1 MKWTFF
7 SLSPPTPW
15 YNSRVFLNFAL
26 RPPVPSSRLPIYL
39 IALMCGLNHSGFGG
53 SRVAVSLYALQLGV
67 NQFTLG
73 ILMALYALAPMLFA
87 VAIGRFADRVGPRL
101 PMLIGTVGVG
111 VALLLPLIL
120 PGIGTLYLVT
130 LLLGSTFPFFFVTVH
145 GMTGDIGEP
154 EDRARNYAL
163 VSLGFSAAGFIGPF
177 TAGLAIDHIGHLPA
191 FMVLAAF
198 TVVPAL
204 LLWLKPG
211 FLPKRAHAAKEGA
224 SAFDLW
230 RIPRLRNVF
239 LASGVLSAAWDLFQ
253 FYLPVYG
260 HQIGLSASAIGSIL
274 AVFAL
279 ATFTIRLA
287 LPRMVRRFREE
298 DIITGAFFVAAFA
311 FALFPFFE
319 NGYALA
325 ACAFVLGLGL
335 GCGQPM
341 SMSLIYVLSPSGRAA
356 ESSGLRVVV
365 NNVMHLVVPIAFG
378 SLGTAF
384 GYMPVFFSNTVL
396 LAGAGELIRRG
407 LKAPA
412 AVSAPRA

>member
-1 MKWTFF
+1 M
-7 SLSPPTPW
+7 
-15 YNSRVFLNFAL
+15 
-26 RPPVPSSRLPIYL
+26 PSSRLPIYL
-39 IALMCGLNHSGFGG
+39 IALVCGLNHSGFGG
-53 SRVAVSLYALQLGV
+53 SRVAISLYALQLGV

-111 VALLLPLIL
+111 VALLLPLMS
-120 PGIGTLYLVT
+120 PGRATLYLVT

-145 GMTGDIGEP
+145 GMTGDIGDP

-177 TAGLAIDHIGHLPA
+177 AAGLAIDHIGHLPA
-191 FMVLAAF
+191 FIVLAGF

-325 ACAFVLGLGL
+325 ACSFVLGLGL
-335 GCGQPM
+335 GCGQPL
-341 SMSLIYVLSPSGRAA
+341 SMSLIYVLSPPGRAA

-412 AVSAPRA
+412 VVSARRA